1 MARQPRGREFGD
13 EISRLAEI
21 VHDTAEQVAIIARD
35 LSAKTEQYKA
45 LSGDVGRLAA
55 DVSAATRPDY
65 KMWISGVGLLVGV
78 MASIG
83 GFWIKPVSDQTA
95 SLSLRIAELDARQR
109 SVVEKS
115 NVFESRFL
123 VLDAGLEKLIA
134 TQVKNVES
142 LHSLEVRFG
151 ELSAKLT
158 QLDWTVSAFDE
169 WRQNLADAHAETQ
182 RQRDAL
188 QDYKISVIRAAENG
202 EAIPD

>member
-83 GFWIKPVSDQTA
+83 GFWIRPVSDQA
-95 SLSLRIAELDARQR
+95 AALSLRMAELDTRQR
-109 SVVEKS
+109 SLVEKS
-115 NVFESRFL
+115 NVFESRL
-123 VLDAGLEKLIA
+123 AVLEAGIEKLIA
-134 TQVKNVES
+134 TQAKNVEA
-142 LHSLEVRFG
+142 LHSLDVRFG
-151 ELSAKLT
+151 ELSAKHA

-188 QDYKISVIRAAENG
+188 QDYKISVIRAAANG